1 MTKKKNERSQSLS
14 SKIFKFVRTFP
25 FVLILF
31 GIIGAS
37 ASAIISTEKFHL
49 VENPGVK
56 LNCDLNPVYSCGNI
70 INSDQSSLFGVSN
83 ELVGLFMFTVLL
95 TTGVVMLAG
104 AKMQDW
110 YWKLFLLGMGAFAL
124 SVGWFFYQ
132 SVYVLNF
139 LCIYCSIVW
148 FGGWAITIRGY
159 AWVYDQKI
167 LPSNKLT
174 TTVREY
180 AFLIWFL
187 VIVLAV
193 VLVLEHFWYYYGQYF
208 PF

>member
-1 MTKKKNERSQSLS
+1 MVKKKTNTTLRRIWMLVKS
-14 SKIFKFVRTFP
+14 FP
-25 FVLILF
+25 FVLIMF
-31 GIIGAS
+31 GMIGA
-37 ASAIISTEKFHL
+37 ASSTIISIEKFHL

-56 LNCDLNPVYSCGNI
+56 LDCDLNPVYSCGNI

-83 ELVGLFMFTVLL
+83 ELVGLFMFTVLI

-104 AKMQDW
+104 AKMKDW
-110 YWKLFLLGMGAFAL
+110 YWKLFLLGMGAFVL
-124 SVGWFFYQ
+124 SIGWFFYQ

-148 FGGWAITIRGY
+148 FSGWAITTRGY

-167 LPSNKLT
+167 LPRNKLT
-174 TTVREY
+174 TTVREF

-187 VIVLAV
+187 VIVLAI